1 MQARQSISLF
11 LLSLTMAL
19 ANAAWA
25 AYPEYRVTVVG
36 PRNSFASDIN
46 NAGAVAGFVPR
57 SPGSDAYRAFV
68 NRGKGIVYLDK
79 RGATSS
85 LAVAINDKG
94 VVLGNWTDAS
104 GTQRGFLYC
113 HGSLRDIGGIGSGST
128 NYTDINNAG
137 YVTAI
142 ATVTPFGM
150 QRGFLRAPNGTL
162 RDIGSFPVENP
173 VTLPYAL
180 NNRNQITGQ
189 SGPFDTPPDLPL
201 RAFLWTKGV
210 MRDLGDFG
218 AVPVSGDAINDR
230 GQVAGSA
237 ELPFNIHNKAA
248 FLYSH
253 GRLIKLDD
261 RPNDVEQFT
270 TASGINNRAHIVGTS
285 DRLSGYIYRGRRME
299 SLNALIDPRLGWDI
313 RFPQAINDAGQIA
326 ATAERGGVL
335 YAVRLDLIRKSA
347 ESAPQIDEN
356 DHEAGPIVQPLS
368 QQEAAAD
375 ARAEAEAQARELAQ
389 PVRQ

>member
-1 MQARQSISLF
+1 MQARQSVSLF
-11 LLSLTMAL
+11 LLSLTL
-19 ANAAWA
+19 ASAAWA
-25 AYPEYRVTVVG
+25 ATPEYRVTIVG
-36 PRNSFASDIN
+36 PRDSFATDIN

-57 SPGSDAYRAFV
+57 SPGSDAFRAFV

-79 RGATSS
+79 PGARSS

-94 VVLGNWTDAS
+94 VVLGNWTDAN
-104 GTQRGFLYC
+104 GVQRGFLYC
-113 HGSLRDIGGIGSGST
+113 HGRLRDIGGIGSGST

-137 YVTAI
+137 YATAI
-142 ATVTPFGM
+142 ATVTPFGIP
-150 QRGFLRAPNGTL
+150 RGFLRAPNGRL
-162 RDIGSFPVENP
+162 RDIGSLPVESP
-173 VTLPYAL
+173 ATFPYAL

-189 SGPFDTPPDLPL
+189 SGPFEQAPDLPL

-237 ELPFNIHNKAA
+237 ELPFNVHNKAA

-261 RPNDVEQFT
+261 RPNEVEQFT
-270 TASGINNRAHIVGTS
+270 TANGINNRGHVVGTS
-285 DRLSGYIYRGRRME
+285 DRLSGFIYRGRRME
-299 SLNALIDPRLGWDI
+299 SLNALIDPRLGWNI
-313 RFPQAINDAGQIA
+313 SSPQAINDAGQIA
-326 ATAERGGVL
+326 ANAIRNGVQ

-347 ESAPQIDEN
+347 ESAPQVDEN
-356 DHEAGPIVQPLS
+356 DHEAGAIVQPMS
-368 QQEAAAD
+368 PQDAEAD
-375 ARAEAEAQARELAQ
+375 ARAEAEAQAREVAQ
-389 PVRQ
+389 PARQ